1 MRRLLLAMAVVG
13 LPAVAAGGEAE
24 DLRDR
29 VLKAVA
35 KNPADVSKLRTF
47 TLKATGTN
55 KAGTAGMPSV
65 MDMTASWPGKMMV
78 RWENESGAGK
88 NVSTQC
94 VTDDRGW
101 QQGSTI
107 PLSDMSIAAVND
119 FRADAYARWV
129 GMLGTLND
137 PGLQLKLAPPMKVG
151 GVPAVGL
158 IVIRKPMPEVMLH
171 FDEKTLLVRRS
182 AYAARDAGVLTTR
195 EFLWSEHKETAGLM
209 LPTKEKVIIQGRE
222 MFDWT
227 KLEFSFPEK
236 IDPKVFAKP

>member
-35 KNPADVSKLRTF
+35 KNPADLAKLRTF

-55 KAGTAGMPSV
+55 KAGAAHIPAV
-65 MDMTASWPGKMMV
+65 MDLTASWPGKMMV
-78 RWENESGAGK
+78 RWENGAGAGK

-129 GMLGTLND
+129 AMLGTLND
-137 PGLQLKLAPPMKVG
+137 SGVQLKMAPPVKVG
-151 GVPAVGL
+151 TDAAVGL
-158 IVIRKPMPEVMLH
+158 VVIRRPMPEVMLH
-171 FDEKTLLVRRS
+171 FDAKTLLLRRS
-182 AYAARDAGVLTTR
+182 AYSAREAGVVTTR
-195 EFLWSEHKETAGLM
+195 EFLWDGHKETDGLM
-209 LPTKEKVIIQGRE
+209 LPTKERVIIQGKE
-222 MFDWT
+222 MFDWA
-227 KLEFSFPEK
+227 KLEFTFPEK